1 MIAGT
6 GAIIV
11 SFTLLPGLAGAQ
23 ERKLPG
29 SLSSDGRSGGGPG
42 TPQLDGWIRIASNGD
57 VTICTGKVE
66 LGTGL
71 LTALSQVAAEEL
83 VVAIDSIK
91 IISGDS
97 ERSPDEGAS
106 SSSRGM
112 FDSGT
117 AIRHACADAREIL
130 LELAAERLAV
140 PTTELSVDNA
150 TITATGGRGAV
161 TYREL
166 IGDRQFNRNA
176 TATAPLVK
184 ASDHRYIGKSVAR
197 LDFPDKVFGGTS
209 FICDLRLPDMLH
221 ARVVRPHTNGIYA
234 ELAQF
239 SDTAARR
246 FPGVQVVRD
255 GNFVAVLAEREE
267 HSIWVAAALEKTIR
281 WKPKDLLPKQADLVH
296 LLKSLPVKRNI
307 VRPNIGDTKTALGTA
322 TQVIE
327 ATYTLPYQ
335 AHASIGPP
343 CAVAQLG
350 DGKLTIWSHTQQPYP
365 LRNELSRIL
374 GMPEEKI
381 HVIHMEG
388 SGCFGDNG
396 ADDVAGDAAALALLA
411 NGRPVRVQHTRA
423 DMFAWEPKSS
433 ATIIEMRGG
442 LNADGKI
449 IALESEYW
457 TATHASRFRRVG
469 EGTLMP
475 FAWHRAASMPG
486 IWPLDVG
493 GGGYGFFTYQIPNMK
508 AVAHVVDSPMR
519 PGSLRAPGGF
529 QFGLATEAFVDELAE
544 AAGRDPLA
552 FRLDHLGNPRFRDV
566 VEKVAEISGWR
577 TGASQPG
584 NHGRGIAIT
593 GTREACAAIVVDATC
608 DRDSGVIRVTDVYA
622 TADAGCIVNPDGI
635 IAQIEG
641 NVMQTLSRTLVEEI
655 NFNEKGTTTLDWTH
669 YPILSFDHM
678 PQVETALIDRP
689 DQGFGG
695 VGELH
700 TVCIAPAVANAV
712 YFASGVRLRDVPFT
726 PARVKTELMRT
737 GNRKA

>member
-1 MIAGT
+1 
-6 GAIIV
+6 
-11 SFTLLPGLAGAQ
+11 
-23 ERKLPG
+23 
-29 SLSSDGRSGGGPG
+29 
-42 TPQLDGWIRIASNGD
+42 
-57 VTICTGKVE
+57 
-66 LGTGL
+66 
-71 LTALSQVAAEEL
+71 LSQVAAEEL
-83 VVAIDSIK
+83 VVSIDRIR
-91 IISGDS
+91 IVSGDT

-130 LELAAERLAV
+130 LGLAARRLAV
-140 PTTELSVDNA
+140 SRTELSVDDGM
-150 TITATGGRGAV
+150 ITAPGGQGGV
-161 TYREL
+161 TYWEL
-166 IGDRQFNRNA
+166 IGDRQFNRDA
-176 TATAPLVK
+176 TATAPLVT
-184 ASDHRYIGKSVAR
+184 AQAHRYIGKSVAR
-197 LDFPDKVFGGTS
+197 RDFPGKVFGGAS
-209 FICDLRLPDMLH
+209 FVSDLRLPGMLH

-234 ELAQF
+234 ELDQF

-246 FPGVQVVRD
+246 FPGVEVVRD
-255 GNFVAVLAEREE
+255 GNFLAVLAEREE
-267 HSIWVAAALEKTIR
+267 HAIWAAAELEKTIR
-281 WKPKDLLPKQADLVH
+281 WKAKDVLPRQDDLLQV
-296 LLKSLPVKRNI
+296 LKGLPERRAI

-322 TQVIE
+322 TRVIE

-343 CAVAQLG
+343 CAVAQLA

-365 LRNELSRIL
+365 LRNELSRVL
-374 GMPEEKI
+374 GMAEEKI
-381 HVIHMEG
+381 HVVHMEG
-388 SGCFGDNG
+388 SGCYGDNG
-396 ADDVAGDAAALALLA
+396 ADDAAGDVAALALVA
-411 NGRPVRVQHTRA
+411 KGRPVRVQYMRA

-433 ATIIEMRGG
+433 ATVVAMRGG
-442 LNADGKI
+442 LSAEGKI
-449 IALESEYW
+449 VALESEYW

-475 FAWHRAASMPG
+475 FAWHRAAAMPA

-493 GGGYGFFTYQIPNMK
+493 GGGYGFFTYAIPNMK

-544 AAGRDPLA
+544 AAGRDPVA
-552 FRLDHLGNPRFRDV
+552 FRLEHIGNQRFREV

-577 TGASQPG
+577 AGAIQSG

-593 GTREACAAIVVDATC
+593 GTREACAAVVVDVTC
-608 DRDSGVIRVTDVYA
+608 DRDRGMIHVTNVYA
-622 TADAGCIVNPDGI
+622 TADAGCVVNPDGI

-641 NVMQTLSRTLVEEI
+641 NVMQTLSRTLLEEI
-655 NFNEKGTTTLDWTH
+655 HFNKKGTTTLDWTH
-669 YPILSFDHM
+669 YPILSFDPM
-678 PQVETALIDRP
+678 PEITTALIDRP

-726 PARVKTELMRT
+726 PARVKTELMRS
-737 GNRKA
+737 GSRKA